1 MHDAGLATLFKKKR
15 NARAQ
20 YLLKEIQCSFK
31 VLQTR
36 VDHAAVIVVTQE
48 VLGIVC
54 AVLFADVHHVQ
65 LQEGNCRLE
74 AFC

>member
-1 MHDAGLATLFKKKR
+1 MVIFVMRMILKALT
-15 NARAQ
+15 Q

-36 VDHAAVIVVTQE
+36 VDHAAVIVVTKK
-48 VLGIVC
+48 VLCVIR

-65 LQEGNCRLE
+65 LQERNCRLE
-74 AFC
+74 AFR